1 MNEENSPKGQV
12 ETTLERASE
21 LRERS
26 AYGKR
31 RELLQLTGGLRRVS
45 LHLTE
50 EEYAGLCRCGEGTL
64 EGFLESFIAD
74 LTRSERSIW
83 KECQHEATSWLAAH
97 GKAER
102 VARAY
107 FDAFEGIDTEGG
119 SEC

>member
-83 KECQHEATSWLAAH
+83 KECQDEATNWLAAH

-107 FDAFEGIDTEGG
+107 FNELDGKAEGG
-119 SEC
+119 EAC

>member
-83 KECQHEATSWLAAH
+83 KECQDEATNWLAAH

-119 SEC
+119 EA